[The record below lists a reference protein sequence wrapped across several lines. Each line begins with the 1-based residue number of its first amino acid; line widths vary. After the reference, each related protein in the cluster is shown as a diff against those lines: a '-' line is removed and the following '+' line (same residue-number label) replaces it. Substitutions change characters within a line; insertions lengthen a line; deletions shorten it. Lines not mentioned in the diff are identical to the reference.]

1 MGASCLSAG
10 KVSGNDEEFIAMK
23 IIKAASKKLDKIYN
37 RGLNRQARVEEKVK
51 KIIDDVRLFGDEALL
66 KYTRKFDG
74 VKMMPRQL
82 KVSEIEISGAY
93 ANISPNFVS
102 SLKVVIE
109 NVNRFYRKQMRKSW
123 RIKGVEG
130 AVLGENYTPLEK
142 VGIYIPA
149 GTAPLVSTVYMTV
162 LPAKLAGVKKIVL
175 VSPPDKNGYINP
187 HILVIAD
194 LLKVD
199 EIYRV
204 GGAQGIAALAYGTKT
219 IPRVDKVVG
228 PGNIYVSEA
237 KRQVFGMIDIDMIAG
252 PTELVVI
259 ANRFSDPKFI
269 IADLRAQAEH
279 AKGLAILITNSKALA
294 KEVKSQ
300 LDGDNGYIIL
310 TKNLKQACEIA
321 NKIAPEHLEILVQNP
336 KGLLKNIKNAGAVFL
351 GPYSPTAVGD
361 YVAGPSHVLPTGG
374 TARFFS
380 GLSVSDFVK
389 SSHIISYSK
398 KALEKMREPL
408 EKIAGIEG
416 LQKHVDSVKARFI

>member
-1 MGASCLSAG
+1 
-10 KVSGNDEEFIAMK
+10 MK
-23 IIKAASKKLDKIYN
+23 IIRFTSKKLEKVYN
-37 RGLNRQARVEEKVK
+37 RGQLRQQRVEEKVR
-51 KIIDDVRLFGDEALL
+51 KIIDDVRLFGDEALI
-66 KYTRKFDG
+66 KYTRKFDK
-74 VKMMPRQL
+74 VKLSQRQL
-82 KVSEIEISGAY
+82 KVSQIEISGAY
-93 ANISPNFVS
+93 ANISPHFVS

-109 NVNRFYRKQMRKSW
+109 NVNRFYGKQLRKSW
-123 RIKGVEG
+123 RIKGTEG
-130 AVLGENYTPLEK
+130 VVLGENYTPLEK
-142 VGIYIPA
+142 VGVYIPA

-175 VSPPDKNGYINP
+175 ISPPDKNGYINP
-187 HILVIAD
+187 HILVVAD

-219 IPRVDKVVG
+219 IPKVDKIVG

-237 KRQVFGMIDIDMIAG
+237 KRQVFGMVDIDMIAG

-269 IADLRAQAEH
+269 VADLRAQGEH
-279 AKGLAILITNSKALA
+279 AKGLAILITNSKSLA

-300 LDGDNGYIIL
+300 TDGHNGYIIL
-310 TKNLKQACEIA
+310 TKNLKQAAEIT

-336 KGLLKNIKNAGAVFL
+336 QKLLKDIKNAGAIFL
-351 GPYSPTAVGD
+351 GPYSPVALGD
-361 YVAGPSHVLPTGG
+361 YVAGPSHVLPTSG

-380 GLSVSDFVK
+380 GLSVTDFIK
-389 SSHIISYSK
+389 SSHVISYSK
-398 KALEKMREPL
+398 KALEKIREPL

-416 LQKHVDSVKARFI
+416 LQKHVDSVESRFI

>member
-1 MGASCLSAG
+1 
-10 KVSGNDEEFIAMK
+10 MK
-23 IIKAASKKLDKIYN
+23 IIRFTSKKLEKIYN
-37 RGLNRQARVEEKVK
+37 RGQLRQLRVEEKVR
-51 KIIDDVRLFGDEALL
+51 KIIDDVRLFGDDALI
-66 KYTRKFDG
+66 KYTRKFDK
-74 VKMMPRQL
+74 VKFSQRQL
-82 KVSEIEISGAY
+82 KVSQIEISGAY

-109 NVNRFYRKQMRKSW
+109 NVNRFYRKQLRKSW
-123 RIKGVEG
+123 RIKGTEG
-130 AVLGENYTPLEK
+130 AILGEKYTPLEK
-142 VGIYIPA
+142 VGVYIPA

-175 VSPPDKNGYINP
+175 ISPPDKNGYINP
-187 HILVIAD
+187 HILVVAD

-219 IPRVDKVVG
+219 IPKVDKIVG

-237 KRQVFGMIDIDMIAG
+237 KRQVFGIVDIDMIAG

-269 IADLRAQAEH
+269 VADLRAQGEH
-279 AKGLAILITNSKALA
+279 AKGLAILITNSKSLA
-294 KEVKSQ
+294 KEVNSQ
-300 LDGDNGYIIL
+300 TDGHHGHIIL
-310 TKNLKQACEIA
+310 TKNLKQAAEIA

-336 KGLLKNIKNAGAVFL
+336 QKLLKDIKNAGAIFL
-351 GPYSPTAVGD
+351 GPYSPVALGD
-361 YVAGPSHVLPTGG
+361 YVAGPSHVLPTSG

-380 GLSVSDFVK
+380 GLNVTDFIK

-398 KALEKMREPL
+398 KALEKIREPL

-416 LQKHVDSVKARFI
+416 LQKHVDSVKSRFI

>member
-1 MGASCLSAG
+1 
-10 KVSGNDEEFIAMK
+10 MK
-23 IIKAASKKLDKIYN
+23 IIKATSKKLDKIYN
-37 RGLNRQARVEEKVK
+37 RGLSRQVRVEEKVK

-66 KYTRKFDG
+66 KYTKKFDG

-109 NVNRFYRKQMRKSW
+109 NVNRFYRKQLRKSW

-219 IPRVDKVVG
+219 VPRVDKIVG

-237 KRQVFGMIDIDMIAG
+237 KRQVFGLVDIDMIAG
-252 PTELVVI
+252 PTELVII

-269 IADLRAQAEH
+269 VADLRAQAEH

-294 KEVKSQ
+294 KEVSSQ

-310 TKNLKQACEIA
+310 TKNLKQACDIS
-321 NKIAPEHLEILVQNP
+321 NRIAPEHLEILVQNP
-336 KGLLKNIKNAGAVFL
+336 KGLVKYIKNAGAIFL
-351 GPYSPTAVGD
+351 GPYSPVAVGD
-361 YVAGPSHVLPTGG
+361 YVAGPSHVLPTSG

-380 GLSVSDFVK
+380 GLSVFDFVK
-389 SSHIISYSK
+389 SCHIISYTK
-398 KALEKMREPL
+398 KSLEKMREPL

-416 LQKHVDSVKARFI
+416 LQKHVESVRARFI